1 MAHILIVDDDAVIRD
16 LITDVLSAQSHTC
29 VSAESGDE
37 ALAHIAKAHFDLV
50 ILDRNMPLMSGI
62 QVLKTL
68 RASPATAD
76 LKVIMCTAAE
86 LLAEAD
92 EAFQAGAIDYIIKPL
107 DLKKLV
113 AKVAHH
119 TRPF

>member
-1 MAHILIVDDDAVIRD
+1 
-16 LITDVLSAQSHTC
+16 
-29 VSAESGDE
+29 
-37 ALAHIAKAHFDLV
+37 
-50 ILDRNMPLMSGI
+50 
-62 QVLKTL
+62 
-68 RASPATAD
+68 
-76 LKVIMCTAAE
+76 MCTAAE

-92 EAFQAGAIDYIIKPL
+92 EAFQAGAIDYIIKPV